1 MGTDYFITY
10 CLIYSNLWI
19 FTGNREIIPY
29 MFIFLGGMALT
40 ISLEEILKQQT
51 GGSVL
56 ALLAG
61 AALYLLV
68 SQKYSSKWSK
78 GAIRC

>member
-1 MGTDYFITY
+1 
-10 CLIYSNLWI
+10 
-19 FTGNREIIPY
+19 NREIMPY

-61 AALYLLV
+61 AAALFI
-68 SQKYSSKWSK
+68 
-78 GAIRC
+78 GFTEIF